1 MISIILAAGKG
12 SRLYPL
18 TINKPKCLVKYK
30 NKSILS
36 HQINILNQVKI
47 KKIYLVSG
55 YKSSQI
61 KIKKI
66 FKKKNLEFRNSNM
79 VYSLFKFNKLF
90 NGKEDIVISY
100 GDIIFK
106 KKVIQKLINENESL
120 STVIDTGW
128 LSYWKKRFKNPLDD
142 AETMKMN
149 KKFYITDI
157 GKKTKSYNNIQGQ
170 YIGLI
175 KIKKEITKDVLKV
188 WNDKSK
194 SIDKKKIKNM
204 YFTDFLRI
212 LIKQNFKLKAVLIKR
227 GWLEFDQPSDLQIN
241 L

>member
-18 TINKPKCLVKYK
+18 TNNKPKCLVKYK

>member
-55 YKSSQI
+55 YKSSKI

>member
-12 SRLYPL
+12 NRLYPL
-18 TINKPKCLVKYK
+18 TKDKPKCLVKYN

-36 HQINILNQVKI
+36 YQVNLLKKVKI

-55 YKSSQI
+55 YKSSKI

-66 FKKKNLEFRNSNM
+66 IKKKNLEFKNSNM
-79 VYSLFKFNKLF
+79 VYSLFKFRKLF
-90 NGKEDIVISY
+90 NGKEDIIISY

-106 KKVIQKLINENESL
+106 EKVIKKLINENENL
-120 STVIDTGW
+120 STIIDAGW
-128 LSYWKKRFKNPLDD
+128 LSYWRKRFKNPLDD
-142 AETMKMN
+142 AETLRMN
-149 KKFYITDI
+149 KNFYITEI

-175 KIKKEITKDVLKV
+175 KIKKEITKKVLKT
-188 WNDKSK
+188 WNDLSKSK
-194 SIDKKKIKNM
+194 NIKEVKNM

-212 LIKQNFKLKAVLIKR
+212 LIKKNFKLKAVIVKR
-227 GWLEFDQPSDLQIN
+227 GWLEFDQPSDLKIN
-241 L
+241 F

>member
-1 MISIILAAGKG
+1 
-12 SRLYPL
+12 
-18 TINKPKCLVKYK
+18 
-30 NKSILS
+30 
-36 HQINILNQVKI
+36 
-47 KKIYLVSG
+47 
-55 YKSSQI
+55 
-61 KIKKI
+61 
-66 FKKKNLEFRNSNM
+66 M

>member
-18 TINKPKCLVKYK
+18 TNNKPKCLVKYK

-55 YKSSQI
+55 YKSSKI

>member
-18 TINKPKCLVKYK
+18 TNNKPKCLVKYK

-194 SIDKKKIKNM
+194 SIDKKKIKNI

-212 LIKQNFKLKAVLIKR
+212 LIKKNFKIKAVLIKR